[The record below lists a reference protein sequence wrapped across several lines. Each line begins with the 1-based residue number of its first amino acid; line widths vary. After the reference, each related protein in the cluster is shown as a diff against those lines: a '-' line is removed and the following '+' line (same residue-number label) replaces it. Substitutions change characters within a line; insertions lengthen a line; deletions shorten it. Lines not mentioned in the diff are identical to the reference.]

1 MFCDAFDRG
10 ICRIG
15 GRGEDKKDLVIAIIK
30 LGQCNEIAFEPR
42 LHTLAGTEHCRTW
55 RVEAGITLHPAPHI
69 SYPAQTVPYQ
79 VHAHGYLEDRQV
91 VEKSFHV
98 SLSVAEPFVSRWT
111 A

>member
-15 GRGEDKKDLVIAIIK
+15 GRSEDKENLVVAIIK
-30 LGQCNEIAFEPR
+30 LGQRNKIAFESR
-42 LHTLAGTEHCRTW
+42 LHTLAGAKHCCTW
-55 RVEAGITLHPAPHI
+55 RVEAGIALHPAPHI
-69 SYPAQTVPYQ
+69 SHPTQTVPHQ

-98 SLSVAEPFVSRWT
+98 SLSVAEPFVSRWP